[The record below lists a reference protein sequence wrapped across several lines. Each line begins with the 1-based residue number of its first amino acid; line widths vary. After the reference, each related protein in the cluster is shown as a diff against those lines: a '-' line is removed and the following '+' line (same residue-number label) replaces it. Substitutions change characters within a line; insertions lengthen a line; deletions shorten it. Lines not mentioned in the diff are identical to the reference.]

1 MLRGFQVL
9 HANIFNRVNLQLP
22 VEQNNVIPNINNG
35 ANIIQYII

>member
-9 HANIFNRVNLQLP
+9 YTNIFNRVNLQLP
-22 VEQNNVIPNINNG
+22 VEQNPVIPNINNG

>member
-9 HANIFNRVNLQLP
+9 YTNIFNRVNLQLP
-22 VEQNNVIPNINNG
+22 VEQNPVIPNKHNG